1 MTSLTRY
8 LVCQAALVKRKSF
21 ALVSSTVLAAASLA
35 MPISALSSDEAQMVH
50 QVFACTDV

>member
-8 LVCQAALVKRKSF
+8 LVRQAALVKRKSF